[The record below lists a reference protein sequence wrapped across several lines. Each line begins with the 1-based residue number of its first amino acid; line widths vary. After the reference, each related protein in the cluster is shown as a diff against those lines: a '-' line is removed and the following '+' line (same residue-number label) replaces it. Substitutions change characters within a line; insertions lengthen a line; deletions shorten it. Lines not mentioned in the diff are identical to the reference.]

1 MNATRFKRKSV
12 LNNFKMNLAG
22 RFLLTVLFP
31 NKYHLFPKEQ
41 LPVTAFLRRP
51 LLAGCINLLLFHQ
64 EKHGFLFH
72 KQPKQC

>member
-31 NKYHLFPKEQ
+31 NN
-41 LPVTAFLRRP
+41 P
-51 LLAGCINLLLFHQ
+51 LVS
-64 EKHGFLFH
+64 
-72 KQPKQC
+72 